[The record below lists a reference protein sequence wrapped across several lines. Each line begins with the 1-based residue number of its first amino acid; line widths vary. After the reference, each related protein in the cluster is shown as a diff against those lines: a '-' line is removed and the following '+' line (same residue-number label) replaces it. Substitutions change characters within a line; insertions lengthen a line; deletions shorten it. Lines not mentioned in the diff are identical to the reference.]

1 VRFVQP
7 EQVDTPP
14 VPITQINPVY
24 PERALKER
32 VRGLVILR
40 VIVTEDGMPVRVS
53 VDKAAREDLTQAAIA
68 AAQQWRFQPARKD
81 GRPVRTFAILRFPF
95 EGVDF
100 ARTPLGGPTETET
113 ETPTPAPQRGRE
125 SWRERT
131 PHSR

>member
-1 VRFVQP
+1 MTGTPYPVRFVQP
-7 EQVDTPP
+7 EKVDTPP

-40 VIVTEDGMPVRVS
+40 VLVAEDGLPVRVS
-53 VDKAAREDLTQAAIA
+53 IDKPAREDLTQAAIE

-95 EGVDF
+95 EGVEF
-100 ARTPLGGPTETET
+100 ARTP
-113 ETPTPAPQRGRE
+113 R
-125 SWRERT
+125 
-131 PHSR
+131 